1 MFDSR
6 SLQQFFQGRAGLR
19 AERSRPR
26 VMFSGKFLRC
36 RLGCDE
42 NDRQI
47 KVRVGILGILRN
59 SLKNLLLCF
68 FLPPFLACR
77 NTEVIVRGGAVWID
91 LNGLP
96 QLHKRIVKPGLT
108 IMNNAECGEHKIVIG
123 REGQGF
129 PQR

>member
-6 SLQQFFQGRAGLR
+6 SLQQFFQGGTGLR

-26 VMFSGKFLRC
+26 VMFSSKLLRY

-47 KVRVGILGILRN
+47 KVRVSVVGILRD

-68 FLPPFLACR
+68 FLPPFLTGR
-77 NTEVIVRGGAVWID
+77 DTQVIVRGGAVWID

-96 QLHKRIVKPGLT
+96 QLHKRIVEPRLPV
-108 IMNNAECGEHKIVIG
+108 MNNAECGE
-123 REGQGF
+123 
-129 PQR
+129 